1 MTRFCTQC
9 GATVDETARFCKR
22 CGKQL
27 LPTQPA
33 EQTAGPRVSYQ
44 NPPNYEQQAGYREST
59 FREPEGAP
67 YQAPALNA
75 DLKPNIAGMLCYP
88 LSFITG
94 ILFLLLKPYNK
105 DQFVRFH
112 AFQSILFFVVLL
124 GLNIATRVLFLF
136 SWPLSN
142 LLSTGLKFLAFG
154 GTIWLMY
161 QAYQG
166 IKFKLPVIGDIA
178 ENQADKQ

>member
-1 MTRFCTQC
+1 MTKYCTQC
-9 GATVDETARFCKR
+9 GATVDEYARYCKK

-33 EQTAGPRVSYQ
+33 EQSGDPRVAYQ
-44 NPPNYEQQAGYREST
+44 NPPSYQQQPGYREST
-59 FREPEGAP
+59 FQAPQNLP
-67 YQAPALNA
+67 YQNQGSSA

-88 LSFITG
+88 LSFISAL
-94 ILFLLLKPYNK
+94 LFLLLKPYNK

-112 AFQSILFFVVLL
+112 AFQSIFFFIVLL
-124 GLNIATRVLFLF
+124 GLSLAIRLLTFF

-142 LLSTGLKFLAFG
+142 LLLSGLNLLAFG

-166 IKFKLPVIGDIA
+166 IKFKFPVIGDMA
-178 ENQADKQ
+178 ERHAAKE